1 MHMGE
6 SALADTGRNFGL
18 SGAALKWIA
27 MITML
32 IDHIGAVVMEYGL
45 YYQGGAETF
54 RRLLDSGNGQ
64 WLYTFQRLMRM
75 VGRPSFLLYSFLL
88 VEGFFHTR
96 SRKRYTF
103 QMFLFALISE
113 IPFDLAASNRWFYL
127 GYQNVFFEFL
137 IGLTVLWGMEQA
149 VIFWKNTDD
158 SGGRKD
164 ICGSLRLYGSGI
176 YTGRL

>member
-64 WLYTFQRLMRM
+64 WLSASDAYGWTAI
-75 VGRPSFLLYSFLL
+75 
-88 VEGFFHTR
+88 
-96 SRKRYTF
+96 
-103 QMFLFALISE
+103 LFAVQLPSGRRIFSYKKQKTLYISDAF
-113 IPFDLAASNRWFYL
+113 ICPDIRNPF
-127 GYQNVFFEFL
+127 
-137 IGLTVLWGMEQA
+137 
-149 VIFWKNTDD
+149 
-158 SGGRKD
+158 
-164 ICGSLRLYGSGI
+164 
-176 YTGRL
+176 

>member
-54 RRLLDSGNGQ
+54 AGFWTVAMDSGC
-64 WLYTFQRLMRM
+64 
-75 VGRPSFLLYSFLL
+75 
-88 VEGFFHTR
+88 
-96 SRKRYTF
+96 
-103 QMFLFALISE
+103 
-113 IPFDLAASNRWFYL
+113 IPCS
-127 GYQNVFFEFL
+127 V
-137 IGLTVLWGMEQA
+137 
-149 VIFWKNTDD
+149 
-158 SGGRKD
+158 
-164 ICGSLRLYGSGI
+164 
-176 YTGRL
+176 

>member
-54 RRLLDSGNGQ
+54 RRLLDSGNRQ
-64 WLYTFQRLMRM
+64 WLYTFQRW
-75 VGRPSFLLYSFLL
+75 SAI
-88 VEGFFHTR
+88 
-96 SRKRYTF
+96 
-103 QMFLFALISE
+103 LFAVQLPSGRRIFSYKKQKTLYISDAF
-113 IPFDLAASNRWFYL
+113 ICP
-127 GYQNVFFEFL
+127 
-137 IGLTVLWGMEQA
+137 
-149 VIFWKNTDD
+149 
-158 SGGRKD
+158 D
-164 ICGSLRLYGSGI
+164 IRNSF
-176 YTGRL
+176 